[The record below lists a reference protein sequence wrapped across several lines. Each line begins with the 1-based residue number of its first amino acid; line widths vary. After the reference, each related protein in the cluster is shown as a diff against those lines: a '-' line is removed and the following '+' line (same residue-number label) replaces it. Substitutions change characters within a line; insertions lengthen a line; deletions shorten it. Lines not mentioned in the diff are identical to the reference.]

1 MYMPRNAYT
10 RPRNVKFAV
19 TIPFSYDKIKPR
31 EAQEKHKEA
40 APCISQY
47 VMIRSRNWKSSRRFC
62 RPGSPTGAPM
72 SAFRSGGQLLDA
84 ARAERFTL
92 YLLDVLMPGMTGMDA
107 AREIRSFDAAADI
120 IFLTTSPGFAYES
133 YGVRAAEY
141 LLKPINAKLLY
152 PVLDKLYL
160 RDQKPQ
166 DGLTVKSNGMLVRLP
181 FSQLSYVEVNGKHLF
196 FNMAD
201 GTVYEVA
208 ASMREYEGALL
219 ARPEFM
225 RVHRSYIVNMLQA
238 EKLSPAGVITFS
250 GHNVPVSRLLYGQLQ
265 KDYLALLFSGRDA

>member
-1 MYMPRNAYT
+1 MYI
-10 RPRNVKFAV
+10 AV
-19 TIPFSYDKIKPR
+19 CDDQI
-31 EAQEKHKEA
+31 EELEKLSA
-40 APCISQY
+40 LLQAWQSDR
-47 VMIRSRNWKSSRRFC
+47 RSDVRFQ
-62 RPGSPTGAPM
+62 T
-72 SAFRSGGQLLDA
+72 FRSGGQLLDA

-92 YLLDVLMPGMTGMDA
+92 Y
-107 AREIRSFDAAADI
+107 REIRSFDAAADI

>member
-47 VMIRSRNWKSSRRFC
+47 VMIRSRSWKSSRHFC
-62 RPGSPTGAPM
+62 RPGSLTGAPT
-72 SAFRSGGQLLDA
+72 FRSGGQLLDA

>member
-1 MYMPRNAYT
+1 MPELKQ
-10 RPRNVKFAV
+10 P
-19 TIPFSYDKIKPR
+19 
-31 EAQEKHKEA
+31 QEA
-40 APCISQY
+40 AETTTEQPLTTKKKRAMLEYMAIMFAAAFLLVAISLLIK
-47 VMIRSRNWKSSRRFC
+47 VIDMKGEMEAAN
-62 RPGSPTGAPM
+62 TGARENI
-72 SAFRSGGQLLDA
+72 ALLQKDLDA

-160 RDQKPQ
+160 REQKPQ

>member
-1 MYMPRNAYT
+1 MYI
-10 RPRNVKFAV
+10 AV
-19 TIPFSYDKIKPR
+19 CDDQI
-31 EAQEKHKEA
+31 EELEKLTA
-40 APCISQY
+40 LLQAWQSDR
-47 VMIRSRNWKSSRRFC
+47 RSDVRFQ
-62 RPGSPTGAPM
+62 T
-72 SAFRSGGQLLDA
+72 FRSGGQLLDA

-133 YGVRAAEY
+133 YGVRAAAH
-141 LLKPINAKLLY
+141 LLKP
-152 PVLDKLYL
+152 
-160 RDQKPQ
+160 
-166 DGLTVKSNGMLVRLP
+166 NGMLVRLP

>member
-1 MYMPRNAYT
+1 MYI
-10 RPRNVKFAV
+10 AV
-19 TIPFSYDKIKPR
+19 CDDQI
-31 EAQEKHKEA
+31 EELEKLTA
-40 APCISQY
+40 LLQAWQSDR
-47 VMIRSRNWKSSRRFC
+47 RSDVRFQ
-62 RPGSPTGAPM
+62 T
-72 SAFRSGGQLLDA
+72 FRSGGQLLDA
-84 ARAERFTL
+84 ARADRL
-92 YLLDVLMPGMTGMDA
+92 YPVSAGRADA
-107 AREIRSFDAAADI
+107 RHDRAWTPHGRSVPS
-120 IFLTTSPGFAYES
+120 TRRRTSSFSPPLPASPTKATASG
-133 YGVRAAEY
+133 RAEY

>member
-1 MYMPRNAYT
+1 MYIA
-10 RPRNVKFAV
+10 ACDDQ
-19 TIPFSYDKIKPR
+19 I
-31 EAQEKHKEA
+31 EELEKLTA
-40 APCISQY
+40 LLQAWQSDR
-47 VMIRSRNWKSSRRFC
+47 RSDVRFQ
-62 RPGSPTGAPM
+62 T
-72 SAFRSGGQLLDA
+72 FRSGGQLLDA

-219 ARPEFM
+219 
-225 RVHRSYIVNMLQA
+225 
-238 EKLSPAGVITFS
+238 
-250 GHNVPVSRLLYGQLQ
+250 VSRVT
-265 KDYLALLFSGRDA
+265 